1 MATFEEYKLA
11 ADAAHNL
18 EGLRRDMRSNANGY
32 IRDLNNRS
40 LTELATVMTQ
50 DANEYL
56 RRIGWVTR
64 LTGDATLRA
73 KLVNGLTA
81 LGLTVTEGQNSVAE
95 LRTAAQNLR
104 DVVKTTSLDITA
116 AANAVLAAVSS
127 HETVW

>member
-116 AANAVLAAVSS
+116 RPRSAIAAA
-127 HETVW
+127 